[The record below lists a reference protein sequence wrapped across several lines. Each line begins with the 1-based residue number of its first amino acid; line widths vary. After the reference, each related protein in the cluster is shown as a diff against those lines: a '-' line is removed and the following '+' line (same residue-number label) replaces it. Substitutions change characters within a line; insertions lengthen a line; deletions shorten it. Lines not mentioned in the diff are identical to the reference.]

1 MRRNRR
7 KAEYMDKKNVARRRI
22 AVLLV
27 LILSATLLGINLS
40 GCSAA
45 SSSLTMTVKSQTNNI
60 PIDGAT
66 VSISG
71 PVSAV
76 QVTGSDGVATF
87 SSIPSGTY
95 QVTVTAPGYKTV
107 VSNSIQVNGATN
119 AFASF
124 YYTNAY
130 FTFNPANPPA
140 NSTVTFDA
148 SLSNSSGTI
157 LSYNWSFG
165 DGVNGTGVRPSHVYS
180 KNGDY
185 TVILKVTSTV
195 GTAQYTQVVPVGSPA
210 KTIIYIWFLLLI
222 PLIILIPIVLYY
234 RRRHYYVII
243 QARRPEDIK
252 PVHCPGNDTVC
263 DDCKL
268 TPC

>member
-1 MRRNRR
+1 
-7 KAEYMDKKNVARRRI
+7 MDRSKEARRRN

-27 LILSATLLGINLS
+27 LILSITMLGVTLS

-45 SSSLTMTVKSQTNNI
+45 SASLTVTVKSQTNNV
-60 PIDGAT
+60 PITNAT

-71 PVSAV
+71 PASASEI
-76 QVTGSDGVATF
+76 TGSDGIATF
-87 SSIPSGTY
+87 ADIPSGTY

-107 VSNSIQVNGATN
+107 VSNSIQVNGPTN

-130 FTFNPANPPA
+130 FTFNPANPPV

-157 LSYNWSFG
+157 TSYNWSFG
-165 DGVNGTGVRPSHVYS
+165 DGVNGTGIHPSHVYS

-185 TVILKVTSTV
+185 TVVLKVTSTV
-195 GTAQYTQVVPVGSPA
+195 GTAQYSQVVPVGTPTKSV
-210 KTIIYIWFLLLI
+210 IYVWFLLLI
-222 PLIILIPIVLYY
+222 PLVILVPIIIYY
-234 RRRHYYVII
+234 RRRHYYVVI
-243 QARRPEDIK
+243 QARLPQEVRHA
-252 PVHCPGNDTVC
+252 HCPGNDTVC
-263 DDCKL
+263 DDCEL